1 MYKYL
6 IIISLLLGV
15 KSLDAQEWKIDQIEV
30 FDQYDDLAQ
39 SLKTSPDTLHVINY
53 WATWCKPC
61 VAELPYLEALL
72 DDDSIENLKLTL
84 VSLDFKHQINTK
96 LLSFLNEHSIKANV
110 VVLTDGNSNAYI
122 NKVDKMWEGSIPATI
137 FKKGDKRLFYEK
149 SFHSVAEIKDIINS
163 IN

>member
-1 MYKYL
+1 M
-6 IIISLLLGV
+6 IIVALFLGFKNV
-15 KSLDAQEWKIDQIEV
+15 NAQDWTMDQISV
-30 FDQYDDLAQ
+30 YDQYDDLAL
-39 SLKTSPDTLHVINY
+39 SLKTSSDTLHVINY

-72 DDDSIENLKLTL
+72 NDDSIKNLKMTL
-84 VSLDFKHQINTK
+84 VSLDFEHQIETK
-96 LLSFLNEHSIKANV
+96 LLSFLNEHSIKSNV

-137 FKKGDKRLFYEK
+137 FKRGEKRLFFEK
-149 SFHSVAEIKDIINS
+149 SFHSVAELKDIINS